1 MIWPILIIKD
11 VFLSNDLANRWTDR
25 VLLNRVASHRSWE
38 GLCLFWGRVTSS
50 YQEKL
55 PPEINLNSTF
65 KKISFFLFRSKMKN
79 LVNAKPRGPYYSG
92 NRPTSPVVV
101 LSLFFLGGWDTPI
114 TNKKIPEYSSKD
126 ETLDSFHPFQYLK
139 W

>member
-25 VLLNRVASHRSWE
+25 ALLNRLASHRSWE

-55 PPEINLNSTF
+55 PPEKNLNSTF

-101 LSLFFLGGWDTPI
+101 LSFFFLGGEIPSSQI
-114 TNKKIPEYSSKD
+114 TKYLSIHQRMRLWIPF
-126 ETLDSFHPFQYLK
+126 THFNI
-139 W
+139 